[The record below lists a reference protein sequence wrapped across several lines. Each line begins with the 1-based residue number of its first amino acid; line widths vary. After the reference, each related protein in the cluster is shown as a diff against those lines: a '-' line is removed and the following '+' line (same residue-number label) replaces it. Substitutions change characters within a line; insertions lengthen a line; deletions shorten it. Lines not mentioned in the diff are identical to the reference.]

1 MSTAELEPRDLNVLL
16 VEDNDDDAFLLE
28 RHLRRHGFA
37 PRMTRVET
45 AEEMRS
51 ALQKGALPDIVL
63 ADYNLPNFSGPEAL
77 QLLKTSGLDI
87 PFIMMS
93 GAVSEET
100 AVDSMRAGAHDYVA
114 KQNLTRLVPAIER
127 ELKEASGRRNKLA
140 AEAALLASEMRFHRL
155 VEAMPLGLLISESS
169 GRIIYANRA
178 VERLLHCSDD
188 DIVSGALRLDTLC
201 PSLSEARGALNHEVA
216 AGEPFEA
223 VCTTRSGEKIPVLIG
238 MALLN
243 PTAGSEDRQLAAF
256 IVDLSLQKKSEE
268 VLRRTEKL
276 AVAGRFAASVAH
288 EINNPLEAVINC
300 LFLAAQTDLP
310 EESRGYIQ
318 MAQNELDRVAQ
329 ITVQTLRFYRGSS
342 YSVQTDVHEL
352 IETVFALLESRMQGQ
367 QIDVVRQFRATAS
380 IVSQGGEVRQVLA
393 NLIGNAMDALPDGG
407 RIVVRTTAARNWRSG
422 SRGIA
427 VTVSDNGT
435 GMNEA
440 TLSRVFEPFFSTKG
454 ITGTGLGLWI
464 SKELIAKH
472 EGNMRVRSRAA
483 VHGKT
488 GGTVFRV
495 FLPTQN
501 EGSLLVD
508 SNSEAKKSQNSI
520 SALT

>member
-1 MSTAELEPRDLNVLL
+1 MSTADLEPHDLNVLL

-37 PRMTRVET
+37 PRITRAET
-45 AEEMRS
+45 AGEMRVT
-51 ALQKGALPDIVL
+51 LQKAVLPDIVL

-77 QLLKTSGLDI
+77 QLLRASGLDI

-140 AEAALLASEMRFHRL
+140 AEAALLASEARFHRL
-155 VEAMPLGLLISESS
+155 VEAMPLGLLISEAG
-169 GRIIYANRA
+169 GRIVYANRA
-178 VERLLHCSDD
+178 VERLLHCSDS
-188 DIVSGALRLDTLC
+188 DIVTGALTLDMLC
-201 PSLSEARGALNHEVA
+201 PSLSEARDALNREVS

-223 VCTTRSGEKIPVLIG
+223 VCTTMSGEKIPVLIG
-238 MALLN
+238 IALLN
-243 PTAGSEDRQLAAF
+243 PTAKSEDRQMAAF
-256 IVDLSLQKKSEE
+256 IADLSLQKKSEE
-268 VLRRTEKL
+268 ILRRTEKL

-318 MAQNELDRVAQ
+318 LAQNELDRVAQ

-352 IETVFALLESRMQGQ
+352 IETVFALLESRLHGQ
-367 QIDVVRQFRATAS
+367 RIEVVRQFRATAS
-380 IVSQGGEVRQVLA
+380 VVAQGGEVRQVLA

-407 RIVVRTTAARNWRSG
+407 RIVIRTAAARNGRSG
-422 SRGIA
+422 RRGIA
-427 VTVSDNGT
+427 VTVADNGT
-435 GMNEA
+435 GMSEA
-440 TLSRVFEPFFSTKG
+440 TLEHVFEPFFSTKG

-464 SKELIAKH
+464 SNEIIAKH
-472 EGNMRVRSRAA
+472 NGNIRVRSRAA
-483 VHGKT
+483 ADGKT
-488 GGTVFRV
+488 GGTVFRI
-495 FLPTQN
+495 FIPAQDD
-501 EGSLLVD
+501 SSSPVD
-508 SNSEAKKSQNSI
+508 AKPEAQRSFQPI
-520 SALT
+520 SALA